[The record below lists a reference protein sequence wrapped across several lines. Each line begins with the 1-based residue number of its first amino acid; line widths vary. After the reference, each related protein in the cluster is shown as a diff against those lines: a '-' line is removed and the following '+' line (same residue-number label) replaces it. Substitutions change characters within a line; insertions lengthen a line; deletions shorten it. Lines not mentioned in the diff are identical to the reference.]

1 MDCTQCE
8 RRKQLCVR
16 RLCIAAERYANQDYV
31 GRREDPFSWIK
42 NYNPDCIRTEQNA
55 FYLLNSST
63 KIMICKLYF
72 YHRLKISEIADITY
86 KSKQYVS
93 KIIKGK
99 RAEIARN
106 YPKKA

>member
-8 RRKQLCVR
+8 HRKQLCVR

-42 NYNPDCIRTEQNA
+42 NCNPDCIRTDQNA
-55 FYLLNSST
+55 FYLPNSST
-63 KIMICKLYF
+63 KISICKLYF
-72 YHRLKISEIADITY
+72 YHHLKISEIADITY

-99 RAEIARN
+99 RAEIAQN